1 MEEHETIE
9 HLFRDLDLTDI
20 ETILD
25 DAYHNKGPGRS
36 PRNPLGVFKAYV
48 AKLLLG
54 IRSLRELERRL
65 QSDERL
71 RSLCDLEAGEPAYGR
86 SVLSRFPKRVGV
98 ERLQRILNQTRRR
111 LIDLGVVKGETAAM
125 DGSFIKAYSS
135 LHWKSTLPVSDE
147 DAKVGKCKSGYGLG
161 YTLHLTADTSSEL
174 PLTYTVTPANVKET
188 RPARS
193 LLIRTKRILRGR
205 MRRMTADRGYSSDPF
220 REYVRGNRIEPIIP
234 YTNRQ
239 RRGLRG
245 VLRIDEHFNPHG
257 PTRLKRLYRKRSS
270 IERVFSRLEELGINK
285 PKVRGITS
293 VKIHV
298 QLCIITML
306 LNAQATHNAGTPS
319 KIRSL
324 KYYAN

>member
-1 MEEHETIE
+1 MEGYETLE
-9 HLFRDLDLTDI
+9 ELFRNLNLTDV

-25 DAYHNKGPGRS
+25 AAYHKEGAGRP

-54 IRSLRELERRL
+54 VRSLRELERRL
-65 QSDERL
+65 WSDERL
-71 RSLCDLEAGEPAYGR
+71 RRICELEPNESAYGR
-86 SVLSRFPKRVGV
+86 SVLSRFPNRVGV
-98 ERLQRILNQTRRR
+98 ERVQRILNQTRRR

-135 LHWKSTLPVSDE
+135 LHLKTRLPTSDE
-147 DAKVGKCKSGYGLG
+147 DARVGMSSRGYGLG
-161 YTLHLTADTSSEL
+161 YTLHLTVDASSEL

-188 RPARS
+188 RVAASILYRA
-193 LLIRTKRILRGR
+193 KRILARR
-205 MRRMTADRGYSSDPF
+205 LRRMVADRGYSSDPL
-220 REYVRGNRIEPIIP
+220 RKYARSIRVEPIIP

-239 RRGLRG
+239 RKSLRG
-245 VLRIDEHFNPHG
+245 VLRLDEHYKSHG

-270 IERVFSRLEELGINK
+270 IERVFSRLEELGIHK
-285 PKVRGITS
+285 PKVRGIRHVTM
-293 VKIHV
+293 HV

-306 LNAQATHNAGTPS
+306 LNALATQNAGNPS